1 MVRDNEVNI
10 DCIGEMC
17 PIPII
22 RAEKALKD
30 LAAGAVVR
38 IKTDHSC
45 TMQAVVG
52 HFQRKMG
59 YPSYCEEID
68 YGIWLIT
75 IEKI

>member
-1 MVRDNEVNI
+1 MVEAI

-22 RAEKALKD
+22 KAERELKKLQYGD
-30 LAAGAVVR
+30 ELT

-45 TMQAVVG
+45 TMQAVVN

-59 YPSYCEEID
+59 YPSYSEEID

-75 IEKI
+75 IKKQ